1 MAKCI
6 YCERPAGFL
15 RWRHADC
22 RERHNRAMMMIPE
35 LFAKALHSS
44 LPATRFGE
52 LLKDAAGASFIKPRD
67 LGSLCIKGISS
78 MIDAVLEERLL
89 TATEEERIAEIKGA
103 LGPAL
108 ADTADLNE
116 KLIKIGVLRDL
127 KAGQIPDRVTVV
139 GPMPIDLRPH
149 EHVVWI
155 FNRVVGFRRPAAT
168 ASDAAGGITFPA
180 TEPDLYCGLRAFDN
194 DPVPMEDLVE
204 EATGDLVLTNR
215 NIYFIYGGGKQRI
228 PMAKITAL
236 QPHADGIQVTCEQPQ
251 GRSRA
256 FKLEDPWM
264 AANLTVGLLML
275 AQDNKTRP
283 AGEE

>member
-1 MAKCI
+1 
-6 YCERPAGFL
+6 
-15 RWRHADC
+15 
-22 RERHNRAMMMIPE
+22 
-35 LFAKALHSS
+35 LHSS
-44 LPATRFGE
+44 LPATRVGQ

-67 LGSLCIKGISS
+67 LGALCIKGISS
-78 MIDAVLEERLL
+78 MIDTVLEERLL
-89 TATEEERIAEIKGA
+89 TAAEEERIAEIKGA

-108 ADTADLNE
+108 ADMADLNE
-116 KLIKIGVLRDL
+116 KLIKIGILRDL

-155 FNRVVGFRRPAAT
+155 FNRVVGFRRPAAVP

-180 TEPDLYCGLRAFDN
+180 TDTDLYCGLRAFDH
-194 DPVPMEDLVE
+194 DPVPRENLVE

-264 AANLTVGLLML
+264 AANLAVGLLTL
-275 AQDNKTRP
+275 AQDKTRP
-283 AGEE
+283 APEE